1 MSSVLMFKLDI
12 VKYNTNKYSMKE
24 CWNCFQCFKL
34 TVTNILLRL
43 FANIFYLDNKED
55 DTGAMTVTV
64 CDSVGE
70 INGED
75 EHEISS
81 TNTATTSNRNAR
93 SRGM

>member
-1 MSSVLMFKLDI
+1 MYSVLMFKLDI

-43 FANIFYLDNKED
+43 LANIFYLDNKED
-55 DTGAMTVTV
+55 DTDAMTVYG
-64 CDSVGE
+64 SVGE

-75 EHEISS
+75 EVSS

>member
-1 MSSVLMFKLDI
+1 MYSVLMFKLDI

-43 FANIFYLDNKED
+43 LANIFYLDNKED
-55 DTGAMTVTV
+55 DTDAMTVY
-64 CDSVGE
+64 DNVGE

-75 EHEISS
+75 EHEVSS